1 MVECM
6 CSKGVPKTIG
16 AQFHTM
22 GLEGWPKCMI
32 HNIHVNVTSHMP
44 CHSRLH
50 VTLNTQPQ
58 QSSPKK
64 QILIIRYKLLD
75 RQAKLNQAIIANS
88 ESLVLETHI
97 SIQIL

>member
-58 QSSPKK
+58 QSSPNPYY
-64 QILIIRYKLLD
+64 QIQTFGQTSQTESSYNCKL
-75 RQAKLNQAIIANS
+75 S
-88 ESLVLETHI
+88 EGLVLETHV
-97 SIQIL
+97 SFQLL